1 MSAQGSLHCWLIFIV
16 RIACMQLLLLVWRQY
31 RWPFIAVMALS
42 LASAALGIGLIAFI
56 NVRLIEM
63 VDTSLSVLPE
73 FLGLLLLLMAVTLG
87 SQLALTALGHHFVF
101 RLRSEFIKRILDTQ
115 VERVE
120 QLGSASLLAGLTSD
134 VRAITIAFVR
144 LPELVQGIILT
155 FGSAAYLAWL
165 SSKMLAV
172 TALWIVITIWG
183 GFMLVSRVYKHMAV
197 LRETEDKLYND
208 YQTVL
213 EGRKELTLN
222 RERAEHIFNHLY
234 IPDAREYRHHI
245 IRADTFHLSAV
256 NWSNIMM
263 LGAIGLVFWMANG
276 LGWADTNVAATYSLT
291 LLFLRTPL
299 LSAVGALPT
308 LLSAQV
314 AFNKLKK
321 FDLAPFKAEF
331 PRPQAFPNWQ
341 TLELRNVTFRY
352 QDSAFSVGPV
362 NLTIRRGELLF
373 LIGGNGSGKS
383 TLAMLLTGLY
393 QPQSGEI
400 LLDGKALSA
409 EKPEDYRKLF
419 SAVFTDVWLFDR
431 LLGPEGQQANPALV
445 EKWLAQLQMSHKL
458 ELQDGKILNLK
469 LSKGQKKRV
478 ALLLALAEDRD
489 IIMLDEWAAD
499 QDPHFRREFYQVL
512 LPLMKEMGKT
522 LFAISHDDH
531 YFQHADRLLEMCG
544 GQLSELS
551 GKERELA
558 TRDAVART
566 A

>member
-1 MSAQGSLHCWLIFIV
+1 ME
-16 RIACMQLLLLVWRQY
+16 LLLLVWRQY
-31 RWPFIAVMALS
+31 RWPFISVIALS
-42 LASAALGIGLIAFI
+42 LLSAALGIGLIAFI
-56 NVRLIEM
+56 NLRLM
-63 VDTSLSVLPE
+63 TVVDTSLTVLPE

-87 SQLALTALGHHFVF
+87 SQLALTTLGHHFVF
-101 RLRSEFIKRILDTQ
+101 RLRGEFIKRILDTPIEK
-115 VERVE
+115 VEKI
-120 QLGSASLLAGLTSD
+120 GSASLLAGLTSD
-134 VRAITIAFVR
+134 VRNITIAFVR

-165 SSKMLAV
+165 SGKMMMV
-172 TALWIVITIWG
+172 TALWMAITIWG
-183 GFMLVSRVYKHMAV
+183 GFVLVARVYKHMAT
-197 LRETEDKLYND
+197 LRETEDKLYHD

-222 RERAEHIFNHLY
+222 RERAEYVFNHLY
-234 IPDAREYRHHI
+234 LPDAREYRHHI

-276 LGWADTNVAATYSLT
+276 LGWADTAVAATYSLT

-314 AFNKLKK
+314 AFNKLHK
-321 FDLAPFKAEF
+321 FSLAPYRAEF
-331 PRPQAFPNWQ
+331 PRPQAHPHWQ
-341 TLELRNVTFRY
+341 TLELRDVSFHYPDNSF
-352 QDSAFSVGPV
+352 AVGPI
-362 NLTIRRGELLF
+362 NMTLKRGELVF

-393 QPQSGEI
+393 QPASGEI
-400 LLDGKALSA
+400 LLDGEALA
-409 EKPEDYRKLF
+409 VDKPEDYRKLF
-419 SAVFTDVWLFDR
+419 SAVFTDVWLFDQ
-431 LLGPEGQQANPALV
+431 LLGPEGKGADPARVNQWMEHL
-445 EKWLAQLQMSHKL
+445 KMTHKL
-458 ELQDGKILNLK
+458 RLDNGKILDLK

-489 IIMLDEWAAD
+489 IILLDEWAAD

-512 LPLMKEMGKT
+512 LPLMQQMGKT
-522 LFAISHDDH
+522 IFAISHDDH
-531 YFQHADRLLEMCG
+531 YFQHADRLLEMRA
-544 GQLSELS
+544 GQLAELT
-551 GKERELA
+551 GEERELA
-558 TRDAVART
+558 TRDAVSRT

>member
-1 MSAQGSLHCWLIFIV
+1 ME
-16 RIACMQLLLLVWRQY
+16 LLVLVWRQY

-42 LASAALGIGLIAFI
+42 LLSAALGIGLIAFI
-56 NVRLIEM
+56 NLRLISL
-63 VDTSLSVLPE
+63 VDTSLTVLPE

-87 SQLALTALGHHFVF
+87 SQLALTTLGHHFVY
-101 RLRSEFIKRILDTQ
+101 RLRGEFIKRILDTQ
-115 VERVE
+115 IEKIE
-120 QLGSASLLAGLTSD
+120 KIGSASLLAGLTSD
-134 VRAITIAFVR
+134 VRNITIAFVR

-155 FGSAAYLAWL
+155 FGSAAYLAFL
-165 SSKMLAV
+165 SGKMMLV
-172 TALWIVITIWG
+172 TAVWMAVTIWG
-183 GFMLVSRVYKHMAV
+183 GFVLVARVYKHMAT
-197 LRETEDKLYND
+197 LRETEDKLYHD

-222 RERAEHIFNHLY
+222 RERAEYVFNQLY
-234 IPDAREYRHHI
+234 LPDARDYRHHI

-276 LGWADTNVAATYSLT
+276 LGWANTAVAATYSLT

-314 AFNKLKK
+314 AFNKLHQ
-321 FDLAPFKAEF
+321 FALAPYRAGF
-331 PRPQAFPNWQ
+331 PEPQAHPHWQ
-341 TLELRNVTFRY
+341 TLELRDVSFHYPDNSF
-352 QDSAFSVGPV
+352 AVGPI
-362 NLTIRRGELLF
+362 NLTLKRGELVF

-393 QPQSGEI
+393 QPISGQI
-400 LLDGKALSA
+400 LLDGQPLAA

-431 LLGPEGQQANPALV
+431 LLGPKGERADPALV
-445 EKWLAQLQMSHKL
+445 AKWLAYLKMDHKL
-458 ELQDGKILNLK
+458 QLEEGKILDLK
-469 LSKGQKKRV
+469 LSKAQKNRV
-478 ALLLALAEDRD
+478 ALLLALAEARD
-489 IIMLDEWAAD
+489 SILLDEGGAAHA
-499 QDPHFRREFYQVL
+499 PHFRREFYQVL
-512 LPLMKEMGKT
+512 LPLMQQMGKT
-522 LFAISHDDH
+522 VFAISHDDH
-531 YFQHADRLLEMCG
+531 YFQHADRLLEMRSG
-544 GQLSELS
+544 KLSELT
-551 GKERELA
+551 GVERELA

>member
-1 MSAQGSLHCWLIFIV
+1 
-16 RIACMQLLLLVWRQY
+16 MQLLLLVWRQY

-63 VDTSLSVLPE
+63 VDTSLAVLPE

-165 SSKMLAV
+165 STKMLAV

-183 GFMLVSRVYKHMAV
+183 GFLLVSRVYKHMAV

-263 LGAIGLVFWMANG
+263 LGAIGLVFWMANS

-314 AFNKLKK
+314 AFNKLNK

-341 TLELRNVTFRY
+341 TLELRNVMFRY
-352 QDSAFSVGPV
+352 RDNAFSVGPV
-362 NLTIRRGELLF
+362 NLTIHRGELLF

-419 SAVFTDVWLFDR
+419 SAVFTDVWLFDH

-445 EKWLAQLQMSHKL
+445 EKWLGQLQMSHKL

-478 ALLLALAEDRD
+478 ALLLALAEERD
-489 IIMLDEWAAD
+489 IILLDEWAAD

-512 LPLMKEMGKT
+512 LPLMKAMGKT
-522 LFAISHDDH
+522 IFAISHDDH
-531 YFQHADRLLEMCG
+531 YFIHADRLLEMRDG
-544 GQLSELS
+544 KLSELT
-551 GKERELA
+551 GEERDA
-558 TRDAVART
+558 ASRDAVART

>member
-1 MSAQGSLHCWLIFIV
+1 
-16 RIACMQLLLLVWRQY
+16 MQLLLLVWRQY

-134 VRAITIAFVR
+134 VHAITIAFVR

-183 GFMLVSRVYKHMAV
+183 GFVLVSRVYKHMAV

-234 IPDAREYRHHI
+234 LPDAREYRHHI

-263 LGAIGLVFWMANG
+263 LGAIGLVFWMANS

-352 QDSAFSVGPV
+352 RDNAFSIGPV
-362 NLTIRRGELLF
+362 NLTIHRGELLF

-400 LLDGKALSA
+400 LLDGRALNA
-409 EKPEDYRKLF
+409 EKPEDYRQLF
-419 SAVFTDVWLFDR
+419 SAVFTDVWLFEQ

-478 ALLLALAEDRD
+478 ALLLALAEERD
-489 IIMLDEWAAD
+489 IILLDEWAAD

-512 LPLMKEMGKT
+512 LPLMQEMGKT
-522 LFAISHDDH
+522 IFAISHDDH
-531 YFQHADRLLEMCG
+531 YFIHADRLLEMRD
-544 GQLSELS
+544 GQLSELT
-551 GKERELA
+551 GEERDA
-558 TRDAVART
+558 ASRDAVART